1 MSITVEKQE
10 HEQRGRASRVAT
22 WVLAVVVASAGVV
35 LLGGS
40 PAGASPTA
48 PTSCSTGALL
58 GDTVAV
64 DTIEATASQDFL
76 HRLNDLRRSRGLGP
90 LVWNGAMA
98 TPAISWSQTMSAQDW
113 LHHARDVDGWGGAD
127 GVEPNQDYVTINSKI
142 VKNWQRLAENVG
154 VSSMYSSCTMTD
166 LQANAAKAVLGL
178 HNAFVN
184 SSGHFANMVGD
195 HNQVGIGVHID
206 HAKMWVTVR
215 FAKGDL
221 PTTSSAT
228 PLTTVTYDANGGTG
242 TIYRLYRAYFL
253 REPDKAGYD
262 HWLGAYL
269 RGYHLASISN
279 DFARSKEFQDRYGS
293 VGNAAFLERVYFNV
307 LGRGVDASGYAYWMD
322 QMNRGMSRG
331 FVMIYFSDSAEFR
344 QKTAAGRPP
353 GY

>member
-1 MSITVEKQE
+1 MSVTVEKQE
-10 HEQRGRASRVAT
+10 HEQRGRARRVAT

-64 DTIEATASQDFL
+64 DTIEAAASQDFL

-90 LVWNGAMA
+90 LAWNGAMA
-98 TPAISWSQTMSAQDW
+98 TPAIAWSQKMSAQDW
-113 LHHARDVDGWGGAD
+113 LHHARDTGPDD
-127 GVEPNQDYVTINSKI
+127 GVEPHEDYVTINSKI
-142 VKNWQRLAENVG
+142 VSNWQRLAENVG
-154 VSSMYSSCTMTD
+154 VSSMYSSCTMAD
-166 LQANAAKAVLGL
+166 LEVNAGKAVLGL

-206 HAKMWVTVR
+206 HAKLWVTVR

-221 PTTSSAT
+221 PTGSTAT
-228 PLTTVTYDANGGTG
+228 PLTTLTYDANGASG

-262 HWLGAYL
+262 YWWGVY
-269 RGYHLASISN
+269 RQGYHLANISN
-279 DFARSKEFQDRYGS
+279 DFARSKEFQDRYGNVS
-293 VGNAAFLERVYFNV
+293 NADFLHRVYLNV